1 MFGHARNKIVVFGA
15 GFYADGTAGGFVHSE
30 HLGGGCGSQLG
41 EFVADLSAE
50 QRFTANSIRTAQSK
64 SPSGS
69 D

>member
-1 MFGHARNKIVVFGA
+1 MFGHAGNKIIVLGA
-15 GFYADGTAGGFVHSE
+15 GFYPDGTAGGFAYSE

-41 EFVADLSAE
+41 EFFADLSAE

-64 SPSGS
+64 GPSGS